1 MSIRRLV
8 GLVLATALLAAG
20 CSEGQITK
28 TEGDVRIWLHESGFA
43 TSADA
48 ADLQGTMV
56 YDRDARCMFLV
67 RGENRR
73 AVIWPSGTRI
83 EEEDPVVLLSR
94 GETIREGDIVSGGGG
109 SHSFDRFE
117 DLIPSECRTGAAGV
131 VGCNADSEIEVTRP

>member
-1 MSIRRLV
+1 MSTRRL
-8 GLVLATALLAAG
+8 LALALSTVLLAAG

-56 YDRDARCMFLV
+56 YERDSRCMFLTRV
-67 RGENRR
+67 ENRH

-83 EEEDPVVLLSR
+83 DEEDPVVLTSR
-94 GETIREGDIVSGGGG
+94 GETIREGDLVSGEGGW
-109 SHSFDRFE
+109 HSFDRFE
-117 DLIPSECRTGAAGV
+117 DLIPAECRTGADGV
-131 VGCNADSEIEVTRP
+131 VVFNADSEIEVTRP